1 MPSPAAMWNIK
12 PMAMIEGWGQIWR
25 MRGRQALA
33 QGAGWA
39 VVLSTLWL
47 AKAHFEWGRPEA
59 LWLLLAVLTWS
70 FWRIF
75 RPSTMPTFR
84 INLQHLG
91 LTPPRRDQWIPLL
104 PDVLRTAGMGVI
116 VAVIAQPQSSSSIEN
131 MTREGIDIVMAMD
144 VSASMLSKDFRP
156 NRLEAAK
163 EVAREFVSD
172 RPYDRVGVVVY
183 EGESFTRVPLTTD
196 HRVVLD
202 GLEGL
207 ETGMVEGGT
216 AIGMGLA
223 TAVNRLRKSDAKSK
237 VVILITDGENNAGQ
251 IEPMDAAQLAA
262 LESIRVYTVGVGTVG
277 KAKSPVRMRPDGSFI
292 YDWVEVNIDEE
303 TLQEIAAE
311 TGGRY
316 FRATSGAKLKEVY
329 EEIDTL
335 EKTRFNVFRYN
346 QRTEEFPPLGWLA
359 FALLGAEAFLRH
371 AILRSLP

>member
-1 MPSPAAMWNIK
+1 MGKGSNTALV
-12 PMAMIEGWGQIWR
+12 R
-25 MRGRQALA
+25 VRQGLA
-33 QGAGWA
+33 QGAAWA
-39 VVLSTLWL
+39 AVLAVLFT
-47 AKAHFEWGRPEA
+47 ANVRFDWGRPA
-59 LWLLLAVLTWS
+59 AFWLMSAVAAWS
-70 FWRIF
+70 AWRIF
-75 RPSTMPTFR
+75 RPVEWPVFS

-91 LTPPRRDQWIPLL
+91 LTPPRRDQWLPLL
-104 PDVLRTAGMGVI
+104 PDTLRTAGLGIMVL
-116 VAVIAQPQSSSSIEN
+116 VIAQPQSSSSIEN

-163 EVAREFVSD
+163 EVARDFVSD

-202 GLEGL
+202 GLDGL

-223 TAVNRLRKSDAKSK
+223 TAVNRLRKSEAKSK
-237 VVILITDGENNAGQ
+237 VVILITDGENNSGQ

-262 LESIRVYTVGVGTVG
+262 LESIRVYTVGVGSVG
-277 KAKSPVRMRPDGSFI
+277 KAKSPVRKRPNGTFI
-292 YDWVEVNIDEE
+292 YDWVEVNIDEG
-303 TLQEIAAE
+303 TLQRIAQE

-316 FRATSGAKLKEVY
+316 FRATSGDKLREVY
-329 EEIDTL
+329 EEIDML

-346 QRTEEFPPLGWLA
+346 KRTEEFPLIGWLA
-359 FALLGAEAFLRH
+359 MLLLGAEAFLRH
-371 AILRSLP
+371 VIFRSLP